1 MGALR
6 VLCYPCAQS
15 TPLHAGPPPPSSR
28 ISVGATF
35 VPRVVHNH
43 RLTVPTEAA
52 LPGLWG
58 GRLMG
63 RLTEGAVAE
72 SGGPRQHTAP
82 WAPREP
88 LCLEGGLGSGDQD
101 TQRPGSCPR
110 SPGGWAGGGGD
121 PGSGW
126 AGLGPPN
133 RLASPLAGASGGSRQ
148 QRPSGG
154 CLPCPHRA
162 APGWPT
168 QSPSSGP
175 GEREC
180 RAGWKKALEAERP
193 CLCWRQGGGP
203 TCI

>member
-1 MGALR
+1 MCCVYR
-6 VLCYPCAQS
+6 RAQS
-15 TPLHAGPPPPSSR
+15 TLLDTEPPPPSSR
-28 ISVGATF
+28 ISAGATF

-43 RLTVPTEAA
+43 RLTVPTD
-52 LPGLWG
+52 LPGLRG

-63 RLTEGAVAE
+63 QLKEGAVAD
-72 SGGPRQHTAP
+72 SGGPRQHTAS
-82 WAPREP
+82 WAAREP

-101 TQRPGSCPR
+101 ARRPGSCPR
-110 SPGGWAGGGGD
+110 PPGGWAGGGGE
-121 PGSGW
+121 PWLRMGGAW
-126 AGLGPPN
+126 ASQQVGQ
-133 RLASPLAGASGGSRQ
+133 PLAGASGGSCQ

-168 QSPSSGP
+168 QPSSSGP